1 MQDQVAD
8 AHDLIL
14 NFIEDEGPFD
24 GVIGF
29 SQGAALASSL
39 ILRRAKDITAEP
51 LFQIAVFI
59 CASLPFD
66 LDAPPIVI
74 DKAPGGRLRF
84 LNSDAS
90 GAPSEISQSSVG
102 AQSIIQ
108 EFHAQGFGGLLED
121 GMRVLRRYHPK
132 LPSAGLKPNMGIP
145 TVNIVGQKDPYRQQG
160 LWLAEMGGPMGTVI
174 IDHGAG
180 HEVARDTTAV
190 RKMSRAAQD
199 TIEKVKFQC

>member
-1 MQDQVAD
+1 M
-8 AHDLIL
+8 

-24 GVIGF
+24 GIIGF
-29 SQGAALASSL
+29 SQGAALASSV
-39 ILRRAKDITAEP
+39 ILRRAKDMTAEP
-51 LFQIAVFI
+51 LFQVAVFI

-66 LDAPPIVI
+66 LDAPPIIVN
-74 DKAPGGRLRF
+74 KAPGGRLRF

-90 GAPSEISQSSVG
+90 GTKSEISQSSAG

-108 EFHAQGFGGLLED
+108 EFHAQGYSGLLED

-132 LPSAGLKPNMGIP
+132 MQAAGPKLNMGIP
-145 TVNIVGQKDPYRQQG
+145 TVNIVGTKDPYLQQG
-160 LWLAEMGGPMGTVI
+160 LSLAEMGGAMGTVI

-180 HEVARDTTAV
+180 HEVARDITAV